1 MHSGLPDSTAASGW
15 AHSGKSVG
23 GQGGARLGSAFGFRL
38 REYVCVGGAQRESL
52 VLWGIQGKPSA
63 EPSRAYHLGEAEASK
78 PGSGPAC

>member
-1 MHSGLPDSTAASGW
+1 MPTRVFLTPQPPVDGLIQGRVWVAREGPGW
-15 AHSGKSVG
+15 GVPLA
-23 GQGGARLGSAFGFRL
+23 LGSGSM
-38 REYVCVGGAQRESL
+38 CVWGHRRESL